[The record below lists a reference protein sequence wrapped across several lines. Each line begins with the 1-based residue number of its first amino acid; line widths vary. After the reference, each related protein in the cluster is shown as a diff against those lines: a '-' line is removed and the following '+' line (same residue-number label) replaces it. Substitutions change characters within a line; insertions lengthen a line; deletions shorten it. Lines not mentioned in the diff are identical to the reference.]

1 MEQEW
6 ERKPIICPI
15 TEWYGFSSGLV
26 ANLSLFL
33 SLIHLISFYLSLF
46 ISLCPFSLPVCLM
59 YAWLSKVN
67 ELLKYVAGGMFD
79 GNVWGRFINT
89 FYPPQKLFHIHH
101 THMDLSK
108 MNETAGM
115 HSINQLHDMKTIV
128 LMTAKAFV
136 IIIFAH
142 FCSIFVQLVMSERY
156 CSLELLLRLQTLVH

>member
-1 MEQEW
+1 MDFPLGLW
-6 ERKPIICPI
+6 PI
-15 TEWYGFSSGLV
+15 S
-26 ANLSLFL
+26 LSL
-33 SLIHLISFYLSLF
+33 SLIHLIFFYLSLF
-46 ISLCPFSLPVCLM
+46 LSLCPFSLPVCLL

-79 GNVWGRFINT
+79 GNVRGRFINT
-89 FYPPQKLFHIHH
+89 FYPPQKLIHIHH

-108 MNETAGM
+108 MKETAGM

-142 FCSIFVQLVMSERY
+142 FCSIFFSNLLWVNGIAVLSYY
-156 CSLELLLRLQTLVH
+156 CGYKL